1 MPEPTVP
8 GEGRDAPV
16 MIPPGEERAM
26 PALTLS
32 EGERTRIAEALTAH
46 GALGACP
53 SCHENEWL
61 IGDGYSLVVMR
72 ANLQGWTEDGPSLA
86 TVSRICSHCGY
97 LSLHAAR
104 VLGIEAPGVE

>member
-1 MPEPTVP
+1 MESARELPEPMVP
-8 GEGRDAPV
+8 TEDSQAP
-16 MIPPGEERAM
+16 ATT
-26 PALTLS
+26 LT
-32 EGERTRIAEALTAH
+32 EGERSRIAEALTAH

-53 SCHENEWL
+53 ACHENEWL

-72 ANLQGWTEDGPSLA
+72 ANLRGWTEDGPSLA

-104 VLGIEAPGVE
+104 VLGIEVPGVG